1 VGKDMSID
9 LVTDIE
15 KLEHI
20 LIAFQEGAS
29 DEKRMA
35 LNVLERMLTEKQKEL
50 SQFEYEFEINS

>member
-1 VGKDMSID
+1 MSID

-35 LNVLERMLTEKQKEL
+35 LNVLERMLIEKQKEL

>member
-1 VGKDMSID
+1 MTVN

-15 KLEHI
+15 KLEHV

-35 LNVLERMLTEKQKEL
+35 LNVLERMLIEKQKEL
-50 SQFEYEFEINS
+50 TQFEYEFEISS

>member
-1 VGKDMSID
+1 MSID

-20 LIAFQEGAS
+20 LIAFQEEGAS

-35 LNVLERMLTEKQKEL
+35 LNVLERMLIEKQKEL
-50 SQFEYEFEINS
+50 SQFEYEFEINY

>member
-1 VGKDMSID
+1 MTVN
-9 LVTDIE
+9 LVNDIQT
-15 KLEHI
+15 LEHV